1 MVTLEQVLDSAMLL
15 DSEQR
20 EILIEIIQ
28 KRQIE
33 AWRKETAAYAREA
46 IRAFHKGEI
55 QSQPVEE
62 IISHLRAVSDEDD
75 K

>member
-1 MVTLEQVLDSAMLL
+1 METLEQVLDSAMKL

-20 EILIEIIQ
+20 EILVEVIQ

-33 AWRKETAAYAREA
+33 AWREETAASAREA
-46 IRAFHKGEI
+46 IRAFHKGELK
-55 QSQPVEE
+55 SKAVEDV
-62 IISHLRAVSDEDD
+62 ISHLKAVSDEDD